1 MLYWGGGEI
10 GNGDDDDSGGVEGD
24 NV

>member
-10 GNGDDDDSGGVEGD
+10 GGNDNNSSSGIREDDI
-24 NV
+24 

>member
-10 GNGDDDDSGGVEGD
+10 GDGDNDSGGGIRGD
-24 NV
+24 DV